1 MNNAYIDA
9 LNGILSDMRLTAE
22 GAVVLF
28 ENEAAPLFHLARN
41 TEQQEARN
49 AFNTI
54 GNALY
59 ILRDSTRLLELL
71 QWKDD
76 WENA

>member
-1 MNNAYIDA
+1 MNTTYIDA
-9 LNGILSDMRLTAE
+9 LNDILSDMRLTAE

-41 TEQQEARN
+41 SEQQEARN
-49 AFNTI
+49 AFNNI

-59 ILRDSTRLLELL
+59 ILRDSIRLLETL
-71 QWKDD
+71 QWKED
-76 WENA
+76 WRNV